1 MDENLPHVNFHA
13 PILETFMT
21 APSGTHA
28 MHLIGLD
35 RIGRFL
41 SSDSDCRTS
50 DALRAFASEVA
61 NRTWRDAPSMARDFP
76 TASFDALPSVTFH
89 LAPCSIVIDC
99 VIDFPTATVLVDS
112 CRPKACNG
120 VAHCTPAKETA
131 E

>member
-1 MDENLPHVNFHA
+1 MDRFALQTAEFDAMAHLA
-13 PILETFMT
+13 EQYRRLTYTPIV
-21 APSGTHA
+21 
-28 MHLIGLD
+28 D
-35 RIGRFL
+35 
-41 SSDSDCRTS
+41 DDY
-50 DALRAFASEVA
+50 ALRAFASEVA